1 MNNKDIINTVLGCAE
16 NSGWHVYVYDY
27 PTKDEVMF
35 EFSKFTPAGH
45 DFSFSATMQDGSLD
59 SLIRELEDYY
69 VGFDPDEEA
78 YLWLD
83 ESGHGRNGAPYR
95 MKDVLEDM
103 EAACDMVADLFEA
116 LQNLIDN
123 MLSLDC

>member
-1 MNNKDIINTVLGCAE
+1 MANKDVKNTVTSCAE
-16 NSGWHVYVYDY
+16 NSGWHVYVYDD
-27 PTKDEVMF
+27 PTKDEVIF

-45 DFSFSATMQDGSLD
+45 DFSFSATMQDGSFD
-59 SLIRELEDYY
+59 DLIKEVEDYY
-69 VGFDPDEEA
+69 EGFDPDEEA

-103 EAACDMVADLFEA
+103 EAAYNMVSDLFKE
-116 LQNLIDN
+116 LQNLADKYA
-123 MLSLDC
+123 

>member
-1 MNNKDIINTVLGCAE
+1 MNSKDIINTVLGCAE
-16 NSGWHVYVYDY
+16 NCGWHVYVYDD
-27 PTKDEVMF
+27 PTKDEVIF

-45 DFSFSATMQDGSLD
+45 DFSFSATMQDGSFD
-59 SLIRELEDYY
+59 DLIKEVEDYY
-69 VGFDPDEEA
+69 EGFDPDEEA

-103 EAACDMVADLFEA
+103 EAAYNMVSDLFKE
-116 LQNLIDN
+116 LQNLADKYA
-123 MLSLDC
+123 